1 MRGKLFRRDRLFVLL
16 FVGIIWTVG
25 CAPTPTP
32 IAPGVS
38 QFPDFLFPKVP
49 DSMVNSPVVSEH
61 IEAWRRLQAGDLL
74 SATAGFS
81 EVLSVN
87 EMFYPAEA
95 GLGYVDIAARRLDD
109 ALDRFDSVLEDV
121 PEYAPAWVGRGETL
135 LASGREAEAMLAYE
149 SALVADSNLSDVR
162 RRIQV
167 LRFRSVRAAIDIDR
181 AAEQAERYGEARQAY
196 EEALTIAPNSGMIY
210 RGLAFIEHRLGDLG
224 RALEHVMRANDLEPN
239 DPEAL
244 TLQGEILESLGD
256 LEGAET
262 VFSQAARIDP
272 TPARR
277 ENFDRISG
285 RLTALRLPPEYRA
298 IPTKV
303 RITRSE
309 LASIIGVNLGR
320 LLSDSERN
328 APVLTTDT
336 RTHWAYQW
344 ILLVVEAGIMEVFSN
359 HTFQPESLVDRG
371 GLAQVVSRV
380 LTLIA
385 RRDPSSGASWETVQ
399 PQFTDLDPQHLLHG
413 AASMAVAAEV
423 LPVLEGNRFGL
434 NDSVSGR
441 EALAAVDQLERLL
454 ASEK

>member
-1 MRGKLFRRDRLFVLL
+1 MRGNFLRRDRLFALL

-38 QFPDFLFPKVP
+38 QFPNFIFPTVP

-61 IEAWRRLQAGDLL
+61 IEAWRRLQAGDLF

-81 EVLSVN
+81 EVLSAN
-87 EMFYPAEA
+87 EIFYPAEA

-109 ALDRFDSVLEDV
+109 ALERFGSVLEDV
-121 PEYAPAWVGRGETL
+121 PGYAPAWVGRGEAL

-167 LRFRSVRAAIDIDR
+167 LRFRSVRVAIEIAR

-196 EEALTIAPNSGMIY
+196 EEALTIAPNSGVIY

-224 RALEHVMRANDLEPN
+224 RALEHVMRANDLEPG
-239 DPEAL
+239 DPGGL

-262 VFSQAARIDP
+262 VFSQAVRIDP
-272 TPARR
+272 TPDRR
-277 ENFDRISG
+277 ENLDRVLG

-298 IPTKV
+298 IPTKD
-303 RITRSE
+303 RITRAE
-309 LASIIGVNLGR
+309 LASIIGVNLGQ
-320 LLSDSERN
+320 LLSSSEQN
-328 APVLTTDT
+328 VTVLTTDT

-344 ILLVVEAGIMEVFSN
+344 ILLVVEAGVMEVFSN

-380 LTLIA
+380 LTLIV
-385 RRDPSSGASWETVQ
+385 RRDPSSGASWQTVRR
-399 PQFTDLDPQHLLHG
+399 QFTDVDQQHLLHE
-413 AASMAVAAEV
+413 AASVAVAAEI
-423 LPVLEGNRFGL
+423 LPILEGNRFGL
-434 NDSVSGR
+434 SDSVSGR
-441 EALAAVDQLERLL
+441 EALAAVDQLEGLL
-454 ASEK
+454 VPEK